1 MTTFTEAILLVDHRL
16 RAAKIPFAFG
26 GALALMFCTGEPRTT
41 ADLDVNVFLPAS
53 EVDLVLQALEP
64 DVTYDRAARQA
75 LQRDGQARLWV
86 DRTALDLFFS
96 TSPFHET
103 ISSRVVTRE
112 LWGAQLPFLGC
123 SDLAVFKAFF
133 NRRKDWADLEAMVA
147 AEMIDTEMVVE
158 KLAEYLGDD
167 ERVSSFEA
175 LVAELAQAKNG
186 LPGSNKRRGRSGA

>member
-41 ADLDVNVFLPAS
+41 ADLDVNVFLPTSA
-53 EVDLVLQALEP
+53 VDAVLRALEP
-64 DVTYDRAARQA
+64 DVSYDRAARQA
-75 LQRDGQARLWV
+75 LQEDGQARLWI

-96 TSPFHET
+96 TSSFHET
-103 ISSRVVTRE
+103 ISSQVVTHE
-112 LWGAQLPFLGC
+112 LWGAQLPFLSC

-133 NRRKDWADLEAMVA
+133 NRRKDWADLEAM
-147 AEMIDTEMVVE
+147 IDAGMLDTDVVVE
-158 KLAEYLGDD
+158 TLTHYLGDD

-175 LVAELAQAKNG
+175 LVAELIPAKDG
-186 LPGSNKRRGRSGA
+186 LPGSHKHRGRSGA

>member
-41 ADLDVNVFLPAS
+41 ADLDVNVFLPTSA
-53 EVDLVLQALEP
+53 VDAVLRALEP
-64 DVTYDRAARQA
+64 DVSYDRAARQA
-75 LQRDGQARLWV
+75 LQEDGQARLWI

-96 TSPFHET
+96 TSSFHET
-103 ISSRVVTRE
+103 ISSQVVTHE
-112 LWGAQLPFLGC
+112 LWGAQLPVLSC

-133 NRRKDWADLEAMVA
+133 NRRKDWADLEAM
-147 AEMIDTEMVVE
+147 IDAGMLDTDVVVE
-158 KLAEYLGDD
+158 TLTHYLGDD

-175 LVAELAQAKNG
+175 LVAELIPAKDG
-186 LPGSNKRRGRSGA
+186 LPGSHKHRGRSGA

>member
-41 ADLDVNVFLPAS
+41 ADLDVNVFLPTS
-53 EVDLVLQALEP
+53 EVDAVLRALEP
-64 DVTYDRAARQA
+64 DVSYDRAARQA
-75 LQRDGQARLWV
+75 LQEDGQARLWI

-96 TSPFHET
+96 TSSFHET
-103 ISSRVVTRE
+103 ISSQVVTHE
-112 LWGAQLPFLGC
+112 LWGAQLPFLSC

-133 NRRKDWADLEAMVA
+133 NRRKDWADLEAM
-147 AEMIDTEMVVE
+147 IDAGMLDTDVVVE
-158 KLAEYLGDD
+158 TLTHYLGDD

-175 LVAELAQAKNG
+175 LVAELIPAKDG
-186 LPGSNKRRGRSGA
+186 LPGSHKHRGRSGA